1 MTERLRDMNEFGSP
15 DEAEAARLLCM
26 LGPAAPSVSVEQRV
40 YANLGEQRRFA
51 PRVMRFAAVA
61 AVPVLTM
68 AVVGAALA
76 MYAHRRAGTHEP
88 TASVPLSPPTPTSLP
103 MAGPA
108 TRAFAPLPDRPV
120 THETSLAGATPVEPA
135 LLRAE
140 PRKASRL
147 VPAPAPVVARRRN
160 YDPKYSATDSA
171 PSEAAAPTVGLLE
184 ATEARVSAAPP
195 EEAALVLAGL
205 RALRREHDPTR
216 AGTLLARYVERF
228 PQGVLAEEALAIA
241 IEADL
246 ARGDRQ
252 AAAALAEQYLK
263 RFPAGRFIRLARK
276 TMDPPRQ

>member
-1 MTERLRDMNEFGSP
+1 
-15 DEAEAARLLCM
+15 M
-26 LGPAAPSVSVEQRV
+26 LGPTAPSVSVEQRV
-40 YANLGEQRRFA
+40 YANLGVQRRLA
-51 PRVMRFAAVA
+51 PRVMRLAAVA
-61 AVPVLTM
+61 TVPVLTM
-68 AVVGAALA
+68 AVLGAALA

-88 TASVPLSPPTPTSLP
+88 TASVPLSPPTRTSLP

-108 TRAFAPLPDRPV
+108 TRASAPLPDRPV

-147 VPAPAPVVARRRN
+147 VPAPAVARRRDYVLN
-160 YDPKYSATDSA
+160 YSATESA
-171 PSEAAAPTVGLLE
+171 PSEAAAPAVGLLE

-228 PQGVLAEEALAIA
+228 PQGVLAQEALAIA

-263 RFPAGRFIRLARK
+263 RFPAGRFSRFSRRA
-276 TMDPPRQ
+276 MDPPRP